1 MILSV
6 FMIRASKDLITLD
19 MWIFHSGYCVII
31 CQALLFRFLYIVRHN
46 CQSSVWNTVSSFGHA
61 RLIKNQSSEATT
73 DHIRLVCKCLS
84 VNHVKRCLRWD
95 FPINTMT
102 FIALFYLALC
112 NCYVYGIP
120 FLSYPYSAPQF
131 FTLYTNIASSCLF
144 CTRRMQ
150 F

>member
-31 CQALLFRFLYIVRHN
+31 CQTLLFRFLYIVRYN
-46 CQSSVWNTVSSFGHA
+46 CQSSVRNTVSSFGHA

-84 VNHVKRCLRWD
+84 VNNVKHCHRWD

-120 FLSYPYSAPQF
+120 FLFYPYSALQF

-144 CTRRMQ
+144 CTRPMQ